1 MTSYAHGNSQIL
13 KYYNNITCM
22 LHLHVALPI
31 IGNIILELTYSEE
44 LVDASEVELLQFV
57 DVDKVAIQ

>member
-1 MTSYAHGNSQIL
+1 
-13 KYYNNITCM
+13 M

-31 IGNIILELTYSEE
+31 IILELTYSEE

>member
-1 MTSYAHGNSQIL
+1 
-13 KYYNNITCM
+13 M